1 VTCSTPRTD
10 LLPRRRET
18 GAVPTVEP
26 TTPEGVVAAV
36 LALLAGRPGRVRL
49 VVDGAPAAEAHALA
63 ATVAQQHGRAVH
75 VRAEGFWRPAGQR
88 FEHGR
93 DDPDA
98 WLDLWLDDGALEREV
113 LVRAV
118 ERGEVLP
125 ALRDPVTD
133 RSVRTAPVPVPDP
146 GLVVVSGAGLL
157 GRWLPFDV
165 SVHLKVSAAALR
177 RRLPPDEA
185 WVVEALGRYAEER
198 SPAETADLVVR
209 LEDPRHPALVRR

>member
-1 VTCSTPRTD
+1 M
-10 LLPRRRET
+10 
-18 GAVPTVEP
+18 PTVEP
-26 TTPEGVVAAV
+26 VTPEGVVAAV
-36 LALLAGRPGRVRL
+36 LALVDGRPGRVRL
-49 VVDGAPAAEAHALA
+49 AVDGAPAAEAHALGA
-63 ATVAQQHGRAVH
+63 AVAERHGRAVH

-98 WLDLWLDDGALEREV
+98 WLDVWLDDGALEREV

-125 ALRDPVTD
+125 ALRDPETD
-133 RSVRTAPVPVPDP
+133 RSVRLDPVRVPDP

-165 SVHLKVSAAALR
+165 TVHLQVSEAALG
-177 RRLPPDEA
+177 RRLPPEQG
-185 WVVEALGRYAEER
+185 WLVGALGRYAEER
-198 SPAETADLVVR
+198 SPAESADLVVR